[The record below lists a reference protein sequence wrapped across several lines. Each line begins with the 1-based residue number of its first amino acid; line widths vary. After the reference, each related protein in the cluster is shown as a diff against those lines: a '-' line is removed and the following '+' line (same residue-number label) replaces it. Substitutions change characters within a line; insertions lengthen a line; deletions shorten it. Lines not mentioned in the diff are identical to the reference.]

1 MAQAFFGGIHPND
14 MKAAT
19 NEKAI
24 EQLAPPAQVVIPM
37 SQHIGAPCKPL
48 VAVGDKVKV
57 GQKIGEPGGFVSA
70 PIHASVSGTVTAVEP
85 RPYSMGGNMM
95 SVVIENDFQDELSE
109 EVKPV
114 ENPESL
120 TPEQLAEIVKNA
132 GIVGMGGA
140 TFPTHIKITG
150 GFGKVDTVI
159 INGAECEPY
168 ITADHRTM
176 LEHPEQVIGGAKLLA
191 KMFGLD
197 KVHIGIET
205 NKQNAV
211 DLLTKLAA
219 EEKAPV
225 EVDALHCRY
234 PQGAEKQLCQAITGR
249 QVPPG
254 ALPSEIGCAV
264 FNLNTTC
271 AIYRAVY
278 LGMPVVK
285 KIVTVSGSGVV
296 EPKNLECPIG
306 TLVSDLFDACGGL
319 KEGTFK
325 LIAGGPMMGIAQ
337 YTAEIP
343 VGKGTGAV
351 LAFAEDEEK
360 TVEHPQCIRCGR
372 CVSVC
377 PMHLE
382 PLFLYQ
388 YASKN
393 MLEELEAANVMDCME
408 CGACT
413 YICPARM
420 HLVHMFRAGKQKLGE
435 AKAAAKKAA
444 QEAAAKAV
452 EKGA

>member
-1 MAQAFFGGIHPND
+1 MAQAFFGGVHPND

-24 EQLAPPAQVVIPM
+24 EQLAPPALVVIPM

-48 VAVGDKVKV
+48 VSVGDKVKV
-57 GQKIGEPGGFVSA
+57 GQRIGEPGGFVSA
-70 PIHASVSGTVTAVEP
+70 PIHASVSGTVVAVEP
-85 RPYSMGGNMM
+85 RPYSMGGTMM
-95 SVVIENDFQDELSE
+95 SVVIENDFQDTLSE

-114 ENPESL
+114 ENPDSL

-159 INGAECEPY
+159 INAAECEPY
-168 ITADHRTM
+168 ITGDHRTI
-176 LEHPEQVIGGAKLLA
+176 LERPEQVIGGAKLLA

-205 NKQNAV
+205 NKQNAI
-211 DLLTKLAA
+211 DLLNKLVAD
-219 EEKAPV
+219 EKAPV

-264 FNLNTTC
+264 FNTNTTC

-278 LGMPVVK
+278 EGMPVVRK
-285 KIVTVSGSGVV
+285 VVTVSGSGVV

-306 TLVSDLFDACGGL
+306 TPISDLFDACGGL
-319 KEGTFK
+319 KDGTYK

-337 YTAEIP
+337 YTAEVP

-360 TVEHPQCIRCGR
+360 TVENPQCIRCGR

-388 YASKN
+388 YASQN

-408 CGACT
+408 CGSCS

-435 AKAAAKKAA
+435 KKAAEKKAA
-444 QEAAAKAV
+444 QEAAAKAA